1 MIGRREWLRR
11 SARHG
16 LVAWIGGGA
25 GLWGSAFAQTAD
37 SGKETGSS
45 RRTARRPSLSTSKTK
60 DSSSTDPGSAT
71 IRPDEQV
78 NRLLDP
84 IRDAHHLPGIIGAI
98 VRGDALTAIGAVGIR
113 KIGSAESLRVQDQ
126 VHLGSCTK
134 AMTATL
140 IGMLID
146 EGLLSWSTTFRDVF
160 PDQASRFHADFQATT
175 LQQLLNHRAGL
186 PHDAS
191 WWNLPGL
198 TTTDQ
203 RRAAMVSLLGKAPL
217 TRPGTVYA
225 YSNAGYVLAGLM
237 AEEVSGHSWDELMQQ
252 RLFDPLKMASAGFGP
267 PGKADSGRVDQP
279 WGHHE
284 NHGLVEPTRQ
294 DNAPCMG
301 PAGTVH
307 CSVPDWGKFASLHL
321 RGAQG
326 KARLLNP
333 ATFRALHTP
342 PPGSEYAG
350 GWIIVDRSWAGG
362 SALNHNGSNLVWYCS
377 IWIAPVR
384 DFATLVATNEGGAAG
399 EAACEE
405 ATQELIKHVGF
416 LGPGRAT
423 RR

>member
-1 MIGRREWLRR
+1 M
-11 SARHG
+11 
-16 LVAWIGGGA
+16 
-25 GLWGSAFAQTAD
+25 
-37 SGKETGSS
+37 
-45 RRTARRPSLSTSKTK
+45 P
-60 DSSSTDPGSAT
+60 DPGTAN
-71 IRPDEQV
+71 IRPDEQL

-84 IRDAHHLPGIIGAI
+84 VRDVHHLPGLIGAI
-98 VRGDALTAIGAVGIR
+98 VKGDALAAIGAVGIR
-113 KIGSAESLRVQDQ
+113 KIGSSEPMRIVDQ

-146 EGLLSWSTTFRDVF
+146 DGLLTWSTTFRDVF
-160 PDQASRFHADFQATT
+160 PDQASRFHPDFQTT
-175 LQQLLNHRAGL
+175 SLQQLLNHRAGL

-203 RRAAMVSLLGKAPL
+203 RRAAMVALLAKPPL

-237 AEEVSGHSWDELMQQ
+237 AEEVSGQSWEDLMQQ
-252 RLFDPLKMASAGFGP
+252 RLFEPLKMASAGFGP
-267 PGKADSGRVDQP
+267 PGQADSGRIDQP
-279 WGHHE
+279 WGHRE
-284 NHGLVEPTRQ
+284 NHGRVEPSRQ

-326 KARLLNP
+326 KARLLKL

-350 GWIIVDRSWAGG
+350 GWFVVDRSWAGG
-362 SALNHNGSNLVWYCS
+362 RAFDHSGSNTTWYCK
-377 IWIAPVR
+377 ICIAPAR
-384 DFATLVATNEGGAAG
+384 DFATLVATNQGGTAA
-399 EAACEE
+399 EAACDE
-405 ATQELIKHVGF
+405 ATQQLIKYVEF
-416 LGPGRAT
+416 LGARRTT